1 MIRKVSF
8 LLILFFMASILFG
21 LTSCKKNKIEEFND
35 LETVIYQSILAQEG
49 KYMVFIYG
57 DNCHFCEMLKPKILE
72 YARYSLKRKDAIKIY
87 GLNSSNT
94 RVNKGL
100 IATGGDDSYDNFV
113 NTTNYQ
119 DIHISTTPVLIIV
132 NNGKVTKFISSK
144 TTYYPKTEIETYIT
158 NLMK

>member
-1 MIRKVSF
+1 MTKKVGY
-8 LLILFFMASILFG
+8 LLICIFMLSILFG
-21 LTSCKKNKIEEFND
+21 LTSCKKNKIEDFED
-35 LETVIYQSILAQEG
+35 LETIVYQSILSQEG

-57 DNCHFCEMLKPKILE
+57 DNCHFCEMLKPTIIE
-72 YARYSLKRKDAIKIY
+72 YANFARKNKKEMQIY

-100 IATGGDDSYDNFV
+100 IATGGDESYGNFV

-119 DIHISTTPVLIIV
+119 DVHISTTPVLIIV

-144 TTYYPKTEIETYIT
+144 TTYYPKTEIEKFIT

>member
-1 MIRKVSF
+1 MIRKVSY
-8 LLILFFMASILFG
+8 LLISIFMISILFG
-21 LTSCKKNKIEEFND
+21 LTSCKKNKIEEFKD
-35 LETVIYQSILAQEG
+35 LETVVYQSILAQDG

-57 DNCHFCEMLKPKILE
+57 DNCTYCEKLKPTIIQ
-72 YARYSLKRKDAIKIY
+72 YAKYSLKNKDSIKIY

-100 IATGGDDSYDNFV
+100 IATGGDESYDSFV

>member
-72 YARYSLKRKDAIKIY
+72 YARYSLKKKDAIKIY

>member
-1 MIRKVSF
+1 MLRKVSY
-8 LLILFFMASILFG
+8 LLITLFIVSISFG
-21 LTSCKKNKIEEFND
+21 LTSCKKNKVKEFKD
-35 LETVIYQSILAQEG
+35 LETVVYQSILSQSG

-57 DNCHFCEMLKPKILE
+57 DNCNYCEILKPTILE
-72 YARYSLKRKDAIKIY
+72 YAKYVNKNKDAIKIY

-100 IATGGDDSYDNFV
+100 IATGGDESYDNFV

-132 NNGKVTKFISSK
+132 NNGKVTKYISSK

>member
-1 MIRKVSF
+1 MIRKVWV
-8 LLILFFMASILFG
+8 LLVSILIIPILFG
-21 LTSCKKNKIEEFND
+21 LTSCKKNKIEEFKD
-35 LETVIYQSILAQEG
+35 LETVVYQSILSQEG

-57 DNCHFCEMLKPKILE
+57 DNCTYCEKLKPTILE
-72 YARYSLKRKDAIKIY
+72 YARFARKNKNEMKIY

-100 IATGGDDSYDNFV
+100 IATGGDESYDNFV

-144 TTYYPKTEIETYIT
+144 TTYYPKTEIENYIN

>member
-1 MIRKVSF
+1 MTKKVSF
-8 LLILFFMASILFG
+8 LLISVFIISILFG
-21 LTSCKKNKIEEFND
+21 LTSCRKNKIEEFKD
-35 LETVIYQSILAQEG
+35 LETIVYQSILAQEG

-57 DNCHFCEMLKPKILE
+57 DNCYYCDKLKPTILE
-72 YARYSLKRKDAIKIY
+72 YAKFALKDKKQIKIY

-100 IATGGDDSYDNFV
+100 IATDGDDSYEDFLY
-113 NTTNYQ
+113 TTNYQ

-144 TTYYPKTEIETYIT
+144 TTLYPKTEIENYLKG
-158 NLMK
+158 LMK

>member
-1 MIRKVSF
+1 MIRKIKYLMIF
-8 LLILFFMASILFG
+8 LFIVTILSSLV
-21 LTSCKKNKIEEFND
+21 SCKKNKIEEFSD
-35 LETVIYQSILAQEG
+35 LETIVYQSILSQEG

-57 DNCHFCEMLKPKILE
+57 DNCNYCEKLKPTILE
-72 YARYSLKRKDAIKIY
+72 YANLAKKNKEYIDIY

-100 IATGGDDSYDNFV
+100 IATGGDESYDNFV
-113 NTTNYQ
+113 NTTNYK
-119 DIHISTTPVLIIV
+119 DVHISTTPVLIIV

-144 TTYYPKTEIETYIT
+144 TTYYPKTEIENYIK